1 MARYCICVDLYNM
14 EEKGKS
20 KNGKIKALKFPSK
33 VLLAG
38 GYGVLQEGNEGFV
51 LALQNYFYAT

>member
-1 MARYCICVDLYNM
+1 M